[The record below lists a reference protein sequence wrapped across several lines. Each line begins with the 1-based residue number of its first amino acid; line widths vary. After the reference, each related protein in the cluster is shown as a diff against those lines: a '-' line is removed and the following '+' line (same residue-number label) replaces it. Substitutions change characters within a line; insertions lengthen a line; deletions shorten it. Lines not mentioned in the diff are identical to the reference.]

1 MVRQGMSQ
9 QMQRDVRARLKG
21 RAFWFC
27 TLLLLLGLAA
37 GAAAALFP
45 QASED
50 GIYKKSG
57 TTLNAGNASEGYVMV
72 KRESSKEQ
80 RVRIAQGK
88 QTFTYHLR
96 KDGEYEVYP
105 LQLGSGKYEI
115 RVYEQVKGTQ
125 YSQVYSKAINAKM
138 EDENRAFLYPNQYVW
153 YTEDSKVIP
162 LAQEVCDGAE
172 TDSEKLTAIYTYVT
186 KHIAYDY
193 IKMATVK
200 TGYMPDI
207 DDTIDTRTGICFDI
221 ASLMAA
227 MLRIEGVPAQ
237 IAIGSVG
244 TMAHAWNRVYLDGK
258 WSIVDATLVAMN
270 YSKKMSASDYKLERY
285 Y

>member
-1 MVRQGMSQ
+1 MRRGMN
-9 QMQRDVRARLKG
+9 QRERVDVRARPRG
-21 RAFWFC
+21 RAFWLC
-27 TLLLLLGLAA
+27 TLLLLCCLSV

-72 KRESSKEQ
+72 KRESGKEQ

-96 KDGEYEVYP
+96 GDGEYEVYP
-105 LQLGSGKYEI
+105 LQLGSGKYDI

-125 YSQVYSKAINAKM
+125 YAQVYAKTINAKM
-138 EDENRAFLYPNQYVW
+138 EDENLAFLYPNQYVW
-153 YTEDSKVIP
+153 YTADSGAIP
-162 LAQEVCDGAE
+162 LSQSVCEGAQ
-172 TDSEKLTAIYTYVT
+172 TDSEKLTAIYTYII
-186 KHIAYDY
+186 KHISYDY

-207 DDTIDTRTGICFDI
+207 EDTIETGTGICFDI

-227 MLRIEGVPAQ
+227 MLRIQGVPTQ

-244 TMAHAWNRVYLDGK
+244 NMAHAWNRVYLDGK

-270 YSKKMSASDYKLERY
+270 YTKKMSASDYKLERY